1 VDEQGAG
8 EDKISKTKKKVPAD
22 TCNAAQIDNAVMKFL
37 TTLAKNDVK
46 LSVADVMRLLDLR
59 KELAHN
65 EIREVRVKWVES
77 KQALFVNKT

>member
-8 EDKISKTKKKVPAD
+8 GDKVAATDTKVTEDTG
-22 TCNAAQIDNAVMKFL
+22 NAAQIDNAVMKFL
-37 TTLAKNDVK
+37 TTLAANEVK
-46 LSVADVMRLLDLR
+46 LSVSDVMRLLDLR

-77 KQALFVNKT
+77 K